1 MNPDKHE
8 SMTRRSLTHD
18 VAAIV
23 IMGFYGGQVC
33 PFVDNLDLGAWFL
46 ELTIIFGII
55 VGIRL
60 VVAGRIVNSLPA
72 NRQVAGQ
79 FWFELGVYLFIGA
92 VVTAI
97 NLLLHGFPMESG
109 LKMVFGVTALGFFKG
124 MDMGL
129 ARERLLA
136 TQFTTGTFDADVEGN
151 FYPITRKFAV
161 FATLTAVI
169 VTTVIVLV
177 LFKDVNWL
185 LNTPSLDPNEAKM
198 AVLQETVFIAAVFL
212 AYIVNLIFSY
222 SHNLKRLVDEENR
235 ALMAV
240 SEGDLSHLVTVST
253 NDEFGIMGRYTNQM
267 IRELDESR
275 RQLEKAHNKLVESER
290 LRAIGEFASSIV
302 HEIRSPLH
310 VVQMMLDFFDKQEL
324 ADGGR
329 KRLKLA
335 RTEVTRLTGL
345 MSEILLYAKP
355 QRLEREELDLAE
367 ALVDWIDA
375 FEALPSAGERQIE
388 LHLSGQPV
396 WIRADPDKVKQA
408 LINLVSNACEA
419 APKGESVRVHL
430 DNNEDVSH
438 VEVRNNG
445 TPIPPEQLP
454 RLTEPFFTTKQSGT
468 GLGLAIVKRIMDAH
482 EGLLSVTSS
491 ATAGTRVALSF
502 PGRAGAARS
511 GTDGRTRA
519 PASSYRD

>member
-1 MNPDKHE
+1 M
-8 SMTRRSLTHD
+8 MRRSLTHD
-18 VAAIV
+18 VAAVV

-33 PFVDNLDLGAWFL
+33 PFVENLDLGAWFL

-55 VGIRL
+55 VGIRS
-60 VVAGRIVNSLPA
+60 VVAGRIVDSLPPD
-72 NRQVAGQ
+72 RQVAGQ

-92 VVTAI
+92 VVTGI
-97 NLLLHGFPMESG
+97 NLVLHGFPLQSG
-109 LKMVFGVTALGFFKG
+109 LKIVFGVAALGFFKG
-124 MDMGL
+124 MDLGL
-129 ARERLLA
+129 ARERSLA
-136 TQFTTGTFDADVEGN
+136 TQFTTGTFDADVERN
-151 FYPITRKFAV
+151 FYPITRKFAI
-161 FATLTAVI
+161 FATLTAII
-169 VTTVIVLV
+169 VTTVIILV
-177 LFKDVNWL
+177 FFKDLNWV

-198 AVLQETVFIAAVFL
+198 AVLKETVFIAAVFL

-222 SHNLKRLVDEENR
+222 SHNLKRLVDEQNR

-240 SEGDLSHLVTVST
+240 SEGDLSQLVNVYT
-253 NDEFGIMGRYTNQM
+253 NDEFGVMGRYTNQM

-275 RQLEKAHNKLVESER
+275 SQLEQAHNKLVESER

-302 HEIRSPLH
+302 HEIRSPLN
-310 VVQMMLDFFDKQEL
+310 VVQMTLDFFHKQEL
-324 ADGGR
+324 ADRGR

-335 RTEVTRLTGL
+335 RTEVTRLIGL

-355 QRLEREELDLAE
+355 QRLEPEDLDLTE
-367 ALVDWIDA
+367 ALGDWIDA
-375 FEALPSAGERQIE
+375 FEALPSAVERKIE
-388 LHLSGQPV
+388 LHLSGKPV

-419 APKGESVRVHL
+419 APKGEPVRVHL
-430 DNNEDVSH
+430 DNSEGVSQ

-482 EGLLSVTSS
+482 EGVLSVTSS
-491 ATAGTRVALSF
+491 ATAGTRVGLSF
-502 PGRAGAARS
+502 PGRASAAR
-511 GTDGRTRA
+511 
-519 PASSYRD
+519 

>member
-1 MNPDKHE
+1 
-8 SMTRRSLTHD
+8 MTRRSLTHD

-23 IMGFYGGQVC
+23 IMGFYGGKVC
-33 PFVDNLDLGAWFL
+33 PFVDELGLGAWFL

-55 VGIRL
+55 VGIRS
-60 VVAGRIVNSLPA
+60 VIAGLIVNSLPP

-97 NLLLHGFPMESG
+97 NLVLHGFPMESG

-124 MDMGL
+124 TDMGL

-136 TQFTTGTFDADVEGN
+136 TQFTTGTFDADVERN

-161 FATLTAVI
+161 FATLTAII
-169 VTTVIVLV
+169 VTTVILLV
-177 LFKDVNWL
+177 LFKDLNWL

-198 AVLQETVFIAAVFL
+198 AVLLEIVFIAAVFL

-235 ALMAV
+235 ALKAV
-240 SEGDLSHLVTVST
+240 SEGDLTHLVTVYT

-290 LRAIGEFASSIV
+290 LRAIGEFASGIV
-302 HEIRSPLH
+302 HEIRSPLN

-355 QRLEREELDLAE
+355 QRLEREELDLAA
-367 ALVDWIDA
+367 ALGDWIDA
-375 FEALPSAGERQIE
+375 FEALPSGAERKIE

-419 APKGESVRVHL
+419 APKGESVRIHL
-430 DNNEDVSH
+430 DNNEGVSQ

-491 ATAGTRVALSF
+491 AAAGTRVVLSF
-502 PGRAGAARS
+502 PGGAGASRS
-511 GTDGRTRA
+511 GTHGRTRA
-519 PASSYRD
+519 PVSSYRD